1 MAASFIYRSDFE
13 SYNLNSRRLPAGGIP
28 LIDPGGAIGFLSGC
42 IRDSLG
48 SSHVMERIMTRK
60 AFGLIGIAA
69 VLSAEPAFAH
79 HAFAMFDQSKLVY
92 MSGTVKEFEL
102 VNPHGWLH
110 VNLVNDKG
118 EASTWS
124 FEGGSVNQLVS
135 LGWKDSVRP
144 GDKIEVGFYRL
155 KDGSRDGQLMNVKL
169 QNGQKLCSNRGCG
182 DGTGSVLAP
191 F

>member
-1 MAASFIYRSDFE
+1 
-13 SYNLNSRRLPAGGIP
+13 
-28 LIDPGGAIGFLSGC
+28 
-42 IRDSLG
+42 
-48 SSHVMERIMTRK
+48 MTRK